1 MSKKKIS
8 SNLLYPVFNFFV
20 AMMFLA
26 FFPAASI
33 FSQYIFKTI
42 FFLSAVI
49 NGTVIQIIIERTE
62 KHDNL
67 WFIWLIY
74 FF

>member
-1 MSKKKIS
+1 M
-8 SNLLYPVFNFFV
+8 
-20 AMMFLA
+20 
-26 FFPAASI
+26 SI

-49 NGTVIQIIIERTE
+49 SGTVIQIIIERTE

-67 WFIWLIY
+67 WFIWPIY

>member
-1 MSKKKIS
+1 M
-8 SNLLYPVFNFFV
+8 
-20 AMMFLA
+20 
-26 FFPAASI
+26 SI

-42 FFLSAVI
+42 FFFSAVI
-49 NGTVIQIIIERTE
+49 SGTVIQIIQIIIERTE

-67 WFIWLIY
+67 WFIWPIY